1 MHLTF
6 VAPNSAAIARAL
18 TTQTMS
24 DARDPKVFSWSLGV
38 QREIFNNTSLELR
51 YIGTRAL
58 ELPVQFQLNSITPFE
73 QGAQPLPT
81 YIHATDIPA
90 TVPAGAPTL
99 AQFLSLRGLRYA
111 AQGFTGGFITEEAPI
126 ATSTYNGGDVELLHR
141 FGHGLFLRANYT
153 YSNTMDDA
161 TNDLATSAVNPRRP
175 ENPYDLRNEWA
186 RSALDVPNKVAI
198 AFVYDTPAIRT
209 PNRFAKEILNDWQ
222 WSGSFLYQSG
232 QPVTIQSGVDSN
244 GNGDTAGDRVILNP
258 AGTEGL
264 GSLVT
269 PVCRNAA
276 TGATS
281 VNPACT
287 PPNTVGY
294 VANNPN
300 AKYVQAASGT
310 ISNLGRNTYR
320 SPALNVWNMGLF
332 KNNKLTERFGLQF
345 RIEAFNV
352 FNHPDFTLA
361 NLSVFPST
369 TNALNQ
375 SYTSLSSVSAGR
387 FLNPQIFNGGNR
399 RIEFG
404 IKISY

>member
-1 MHLTF
+1 
-6 VAPNSAAIARAL
+6 
-18 TTQTMS
+18 
-24 DARDPKVFSWSLGV
+24 
-38 QREIFNNTSLELR
+38 
-51 YIGTRAL
+51 
-58 ELPVQFQLNSITPFE
+58 
-73 QGAQPLPT
+73 
-81 YIHATDIPA
+81 
-90 TVPAGAPTL
+90 
-99 AQFLSLRGLRYA
+99 
-111 AQGFTGGFITEEAPI
+111 
-126 ATSTYNGGDVELLHR
+126 
-141 FGHGLFLRANYT
+141 
-153 YSNTMDDA
+153 
-161 TNDLATSAVNPRRP
+161 
-175 ENPYDLRNEWA
+175 
-186 RSALDVPNKVAI
+186 
-198 AFVYDTPAIRT
+198 
-209 PNRFAKEILNDWQ
+209 
-222 WSGSFLYQSG
+222 
-232 QPVTIQSGVDSN
+232 
-244 GNGDTAGDRVILNP
+244 LNP
-258 AGTEGL
+258 GGTEGL

-276 TGATS
+276 TAATS

-287 PPNTVGY
+287 SRNTVGY

-375 SYTSLSSVSAGR
+375 GYTSLTSVSAGT
-387 FLNPQIFNGGNR
+387 FLNPQIFNGGSR

-404 IKISY
+404 IKISD